1 MTVDLPQPDCQE
13 LPFARAYALG
23 AAAEVALEDYARVLA
38 RARSSTVL
46 MGSAEA
52 GGATR
57 GVHLCGV
64 PASLPDSARDDVE
77 AFARDLASRGDT
89 SSGLGWS

>member
-1 MTVDLPQPDCQE
+1 MTNDRPESDCRE
-13 LPFARAYALG
+13 LPFARAYSLA
-23 AAAEVALEDYARVLA
+23 AAAEVALEDYARVLT

-46 MGSAEA
+46 EGGEA
-52 GGATR
+52 GAAIR

-64 PASLPDSARDDVE
+64 RLPLPESAREDVE

-89 SSGLGWS
+89 SSGLGWN

>member
-46 MGSAEA
+46 GSPQA

-77 AFARDLASRGDT
+77 AFARDLASSGDT
-89 SSGLGWS
+89 SGGLGWS

>member
-1 MTVDLPQPDCQE
+1 MTRDRPEPDCRE
-13 LPFARAYALG
+13 LPFARVYALG

-46 MGSAEA
+46 EGGEA
-52 GGATR
+52 GAVR

-64 PASLPDSARDDVE
+64 PSPLQESAREDVE
-77 AFARDLASRGDT
+77 AFARDLASRGDDRG
-89 SSGLGWS
+89 GLGWS